1 MESSGSGH
9 VSVAAK
15 LAAMMAAAELGL
27 EPDSA
32 ADELLA
38 ISKRMGIDLDSFG
51 HDRSSRQVIDDH
63 NRALRDSIQEL
74 STGTRGGYL
83 SWSNNLNLKPVEQ
96 FLRPPAFG
104 ALATITCADLQ
115 LNTTHRQVMKQPI
128 DTGEVT
134 SYGCDA
140 IMNNCDHS
148 E

>member
-9 VSVAAK
+9 VSVAAN

-115 LNTTHRQVMKQPI
+115 LNTTHRQVMKH
-128 DTGEVT
+128 D
-134 SYGCDA
+134 
-140 IMNNCDHS
+140 
-148 E
+148 